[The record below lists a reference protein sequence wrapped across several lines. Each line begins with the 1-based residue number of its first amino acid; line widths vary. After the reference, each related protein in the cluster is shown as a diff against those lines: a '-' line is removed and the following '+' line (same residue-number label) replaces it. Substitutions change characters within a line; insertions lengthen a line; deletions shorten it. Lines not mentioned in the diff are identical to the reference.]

1 MPGKFHGQKNM
12 AVYSP
17 WGCKELDMTVKL
29 SMHLLLL
36 CDWTLNWFRI
46 VLRRGLPKYYRD
58 VKVKERE

>member
-1 MPGKFHGQKNM
+1 M